1 MDASTLVKRARSE
14 GTPVIDG
21 DSATFVW
28 RGRRPV
34 SVAGDFQ
41 DWSGR
46 PVALKQVAPGLWAH
60 SLKLPRDTY
69 VEYALLDAR
78 GRRVG
83 DVLNPRLVPNGLG
96 GSNHFF
102 FMPEAQPTPL
112 ARRQRGVPRGTVSRH
127 LLETKGLCV
136 GRQRAVHLYAPPTS
150 EPCPLVVVF
159 DGPDYLRR
167 AKLPTLVDNLIAQG
181 RIRPIAL
188 ALVANGGAARTVE
201 YTCSEATLA
210 FLLHEVL
217 PLARREL
224 RLVDERRHPGAHAVL
239 GASLGGLISLYVG
252 LRSPE
257 VFGHVLSQSGA
268 FSVWNRDF
276 VVFDLARAAPSR
288 PLQVWMDCG
297 HFEALTEGNRRMLPV
312 LQASGHRAGYREYH
326 GGHSYPAWR
335 DDVWRGLEWLFGSQ
349 AREDSMPARPGSG
362 APGRF
367 VNRGRN
373 R

>member
-1 MDASTLVKRARSE
+1 MPKMTRRHILDLEQRARTE

-28 RGRRPV
+28 RGPRPV

-41 DWSGR
+41 DWSGA
-46 PVALKQVAPGLWAH
+46 PVPLKQVAPGLWAH
-60 SLKLPRDTY
+60 TLKLPRDTY

-78 GRRVG
+78 GRRVR
-83 DVLNPRLVPNGLG
+83 DALNPRLVPNGLG
-96 GSNHFF
+96 DSNHFF
-102 FMPEAQPTPL
+102 FMPEAEPTPL
-112 ARRQRGVPRGTVSRH
+112 ARSRRGVPRGTVTRH
-127 LLETKGLCV
+127 LLETHEFCV
-136 GRQRAVHLYAPPTS
+136 GRQRAVYLYAPPTS

-167 AKLPTLVDNLIAQG
+167 AKLTTLVDNLIAQG

-201 YTCSEATLA
+201 YACSEATLA
-210 FLLHEVL
+210 FLLRELL
-217 PLARREL
+217 PFARKEL
-224 RLVDERRHPGAHAVL
+224 RLVDEKRHPGAHAVL

-252 LRSPE
+252 LRAPT

-268 FSVWNRDF
+268 FSVLNHDF
-276 VVFDLARAAPSR
+276 VVFDLARQAAAR

-297 HFEALTEGNRRMLPV
+297 HFEALTEGNHRMLPL
-312 LQASGHRAGYREYH
+312 LQASGHRAEYREYH
-326 GGHSYPAWR
+326 GGHNYPVWR
-335 DDVWRGLEWLFGSQ
+335 DNVWRGLEWLF
-349 AREDSMPARPGSG
+349 PARQGTG
-362 APGRF
+362 ETGR
-367 VNRGRN
+367 VVKRGRE